1 MIVVTPWRA
10 SVPLLMVTGVAC
22 VLICVAVVL
31 IVLNVPPSTK
41 FWIPAVE
48 TASEP
53 EPCLTRP
60 DIPFTFKVGGLMTI
74 ALVLVA
80 RLPWLA
86 GVVFGKDT
94 M

>member
-1 MIVVTPWRA
+1 
-10 SVPLLMVTGVAC
+10 MVTGVAC

-94 M
+94 E